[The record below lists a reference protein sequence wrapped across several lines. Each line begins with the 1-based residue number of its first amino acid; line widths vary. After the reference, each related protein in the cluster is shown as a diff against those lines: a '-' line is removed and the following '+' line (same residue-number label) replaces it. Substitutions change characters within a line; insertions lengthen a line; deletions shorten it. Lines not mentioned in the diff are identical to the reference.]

1 MAVPA
6 DQSVRARRVITRS
19 PTRTVGRFPSLK
31 CGRTIHWESQ
41 LERDFVLRLEFD
53 EHVVSYREQPETIKV
68 PWQGRTRRY
77 TPDFLA
83 VTAAFRVFYEVKP
96 KAKLEDAELTDFL
109 AQVERIYN
117 GRGHQFTVVTETDIR
132 QAPVL
137 DNISVLLRYRRHPV
151 DLAVERRV
159 EAALRFGARPISEL
173 MTELSMG
180 AAEIYAL
187 LARRR
192 LTADLDQKLGLQA
205 SVTWSGGR

>member
-53 EHVVSYREQPETIKV
+53 EHVVSYKEQPETIEV
-68 PWQGRTRRY
+68 PWQGRNRRY

-83 VTAAFRVFYEVKP
+83 VTNAFRVFYEVKP
-96 KAKLEDAELTDFL
+96 KAKLEDAELTGFL
-109 AQVERIYN
+109 ALVERIYN
-117 GRGHQFTVVTETDIR
+117 GRGHRFTVVTETDIR

-137 DNISVLLRYRRHPV
+137 DNISLLLRYRRHPV

-159 EAALRFGARPISEL
+159 EAALRFGAQPISDL
-173 MTELSMG
+173 MAELSMG

-192 LTADLDQKLGLQA
+192 LTADLDQKLDLRA